1 MKNSQQGF
9 TLIELVMVI
18 VILGILAAT
27 AIPRF
32 VDLSADAERAAA
44 DGVRSGLASASAI
57 NYATRAARG
66 AGDASVVKTNAAP
79 TNGCVTATATALLT
93 EFDTTKYAIAYAAGA
108 AAGDAAAYGDTWTCK
123 LTDNAGNDLGPGGVE
138 LTWTLHWTN

>member
-1 MKNSQQGF
+1 MKTTQQGF

-32 VDLSADAERAAA
+32 VDLSTEAEVAALA
-44 DGVRSGLASASAI
+44 GVQGALSSASAI

-66 AGDASVVKTNAAP
+66 AG
-79 TNGCVTATATALLT
+79 
-93 EFDTTKYAIAYAAGA
+93 
-108 AAGDAAAYGDTWTCK
+108 
-123 LTDNAGNDLGPGGVE
+123 
-138 LTWTLHWTN
+138 